1 MQWLDSIKDA
11 HESIWNTDNPF
22 IQRNFLSALEDH
34 HCINGQT
41 GWQSHYLQADA
52 SSLLPSFIK
61 HHSYGEYVF
70 DWSWAE
76 AYQNH
81 GLAYYPKLIIAA
93 PFTPSTGPR
102 IIGQLTT
109 PNALSEN
116 IIEHVHTQQLSGAHI
131 LFIEPQQQAA
141 FDSRLFHLRRG
152 VQFHWFN
159 RGYESFSA
167 YLATFKSRKRKAVI
181 KERAFLQQNHIEIQR
196 IEGDAITTEHWQF
209 FYHCYQSTYAKRRM
223 QGYLTLNAFKAM
235 QLSMP
240 DNLVLVLA
248 SHQQQSLAC
257 ALYFKDSATLYGRYW
272 GCTHEVPGLHFEV
285 CYYQGIEYCIEK
297 NLKKFDPGTQGE
309 HKISRGFEPIYTHSL
324 HYLAHQGFHD
334 AVGDFV
340 QQENKQLAQYKK
352 QCFDMLPFNEQHL
365 GHCDHND

>member
-167 YLATFKSRKRKAVI
+167 
-181 KERAFLQQNHIEIQR
+181 
-196 IEGDAITTEHWQF
+196 
-209 FYHCYQSTYAKRRM
+209 
-223 QGYLTLNAFKAM
+223 
-235 QLSMP
+235 
-240 DNLVLVLA
+240 
-248 SHQQQSLAC
+248 
-257 ALYFKDSATLYGRYW
+257 
-272 GCTHEVPGLHFEV
+272 
-285 CYYQGIEYCIEK
+285 
-297 NLKKFDPGTQGE
+297 
-309 HKISRGFEPIYTHSL
+309 
-324 HYLAHQGFHD
+324 
-334 AVGDFV
+334 
-340 QQENKQLAQYKK
+340 
-352 QCFDMLPFNEQHL
+352 
-365 GHCDHND
+365 